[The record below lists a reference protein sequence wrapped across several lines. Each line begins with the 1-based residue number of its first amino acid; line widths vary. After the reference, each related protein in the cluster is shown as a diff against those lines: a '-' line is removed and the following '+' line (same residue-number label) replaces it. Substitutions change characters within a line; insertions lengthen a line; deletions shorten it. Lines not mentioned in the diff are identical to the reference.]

1 MKDESNKAEK
11 ATQDFAELDD
21 PNLRDA
27 LLEFKASV
35 HGWSDAAYSA
45 ARTAPTRPAIARRR
59 TLAWALSLVLASG
72 ALSGAVYE
80 RHHQQVLAQQQ
91 RQRELQLEH
100 QRQMAAQQ
108 QQHASEAEDLMAKI
122 DSDVAREVPTAMEP
136 LAQMMTDDGG
146 VQ

>member
-1 MKDESNKAEK
+1 MRDELNKAEK
-11 ATQDFAELDD
+11 ATQLFAELDD
-21 PNLRDA
+21 PKLRDA

-35 HGWSDAAYSA
+35 HAWSDAAYSA
-45 ARTAPTRPAIARRR
+45 ARTAPTRPAIAWRH

-91 RQRELQLEH
+91 HQRELQLEH
-100 QRQMAAQQ
+100 QQQMAAQQ
-108 QQHASEAEDLMAKI
+108 QRTSEAEDLMAKI

>member
-1 MKDESNKAEK
+1 MRDESKK
-11 ATQDFAELDD
+11 GVFAELDD
-21 PNLRDA
+21 PHLRDA
-27 LLEFKASV
+27 LLDFNASV
-35 HGWSDAAYSA
+35 HAWGDAAYSA
-45 ARTAPTRPAIARRR
+45 ARTAPVRPAMAWRR
-59 TLAWALSLVLASG
+59 TLAWALSLAISAG

-91 RQRELQLEH
+91 HQRELQVEQQKL
-100 QRQMAAQQ
+100 AAQQ
-108 QQHASEAEDLMAKI
+108 QHAREAEDLMAKI

>member
-1 MKDESNKAEK
+1 MRDESNKAEK
-11 ATQDFAELDD
+11 ATRGFAELDD
-21 PNLRDA
+21 PNLGDA

-35 HGWSDAAYSA
+35 HAWSVAAYSA
-45 ARTAPTRPAIARRR
+45 ARTAPTRPAIAWRR

-91 RQRELQLEH
+91 HQRELQLQH
-100 QRQMAAQQ
+100 QQQMAAQ

>member
-1 MKDESNKAEK
+1 MRDESNKAEK
-11 ATQDFAELDD
+11 ATQGFAELDD
-21 PNLRDA
+21 PNLRDV

-35 HGWSDAAYSA
+35 HAWSDAAYSA
-45 ARTAPTRPAIARRR
+45 ARTAPTRPAIAWRR

-91 RQRELQLEH
+91 HQRELQLQH
-100 QRQMAAQQ
+100 QQQMAAQ

>member
-1 MKDESNKAEK
+1 MRDESNKAEK
-11 ATQDFAELDD
+11 ATRGFAELDD
-21 PNLRDA
+21 PNLGDA

-35 HGWSDAAYSA
+35 HAWSDAAYSA

-91 RQRELQLEH
+91 HQRELQLQH
-100 QRQMAAQQ
+100 QQQMAAQ

-146 VQ
+146 VR

>member
-1 MKDESNKAEK
+1 MRDESNKAEK
-11 ATQDFAELDD
+11 ATQGFAELDD
-21 PNLRDA
+21 PNLGDA

-35 HGWSDAAYSA
+35 HAWSDAAYSA
-45 ARTAPTRPAIARRR
+45 ARTAPTRPAITWRR

-91 RQRELQLEH
+91 HQRELQLQH
-100 QRQMAAQQ
+100 QQQMAAQ

>member
-1 MKDESNKAEK
+1 MRDESNKAEK
-11 ATQDFAELDD
+11 ATQGFAELDD
-21 PNLRDA
+21 PNLGDA

-35 HGWSDAAYSA
+35 HAWSDAAYSA
-45 ARTAPTRPAIARRR
+45 ARTAPTRPAIAWRR

-91 RQRELQLEH
+91 HQRELQLQH
-100 QRQMAAQQ
+100 QQQMAAQ

>member
-1 MKDESNKAEK
+1 MRDESNKAEK
-11 ATQDFAELDD
+11 ATRGFAELDD
-21 PNLRDA
+21 PNLGDA

-35 HGWSDAAYSA
+35 HAWSVAAYSGA
-45 ARTAPTRPAIARRR
+45 HTAPTRPAIAWRR

-91 RQRELQLEH
+91 HQRELQLQH
-100 QRQMAAQQ
+100 QQQMAAQ